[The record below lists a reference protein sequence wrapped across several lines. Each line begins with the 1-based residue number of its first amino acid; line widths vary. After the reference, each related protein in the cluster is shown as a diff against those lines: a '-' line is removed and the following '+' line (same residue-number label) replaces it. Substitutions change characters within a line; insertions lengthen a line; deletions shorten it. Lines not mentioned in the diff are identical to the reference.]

1 MESNKL
7 KEIKIRNK
15 RCYYFDYI
23 IEIDDFDFDNI
34 LINEKSYKYIL
45 VYDISYK
52 TFWFKNIAY

>member
-1 MESNKL
+1 MESNEL
-7 KEIKIRNK
+7 KEIEIKNK
-15 RCYYFDYI
+15 RCYYFDDI

-52 TFWFKNIAY
+52 T